1 MTKKQIERLEMWA
14 RVIVHTYNNTDEMI
28 SKLKE
33 IDTFIKMF
41 FDMHLIDNYKEV
53 DKITRQIWGAAL
65 AEHEK
70 IQAEQIA

>member
-41 FDMHLIDNYKEV
+41 FNMHLIDNYKEV
-53 DKITRQIWGAAL
+53 DKITRQIWGVAL

-70 IQAEQIA
+70 MQAEQIA